1 MALYVCLVVY
11 AGLSLFII
19 RWANVYLVVCILTR
33 ITLHYE
39 DTMMKWESKSSIPVN
54 LNISQGQSTPFT
66 HCSYSYPAMSL
77 QRDQPEHRCIDPGH
91 TLANMRSQIS
101 RHGYTFC
108 KTAAF
113 KRVSESNHSVLPKSI
128 LEDKLDRQ
136 SIRIAKRFF
145 SKEVRDEL
153 VKNNDH
159 NEAKF
164 VGLVHNWYE
173 ACDE

>member
-1 MALYVCLVVY
+1 
-11 AGLSLFII
+11 
-19 RWANVYLVVCILTR
+19 
-33 ITLHYE
+33 
-39 DTMMKWESKSSIPVN
+39 MKWESESSIPVN

-66 HCSYSYPAMSL
+66 HCSYSYPAMSS
-77 QRDQPEHRCIDPGH
+77 QRGQPEHRCIDPGH

-113 KRVSESNHSVLPKSI
+113 TRVSESNHSVLPKSI
-128 LEDKLDRQ
+128 LEEKLDRQ

-145 SKEVRDEL
+145 SKEVQDEL
-153 VKNNDH
+153 VKNNDN

-164 VGLVHNWYE
+164 VGLVRNWYE

>member
-1 MALYVCLVVY
+1 MCKKVFLQIYPQEYLQLVLMKV
-11 AGLSLFII
+11 I
-19 RWANVYLVVCILTR
+19 
-33 ITLHYE
+33 YE
-39 DTMMKWESKSSIPVN
+39 DTMMKWESESSIPVN

-66 HCSYSYPAMSL
+66 HCSYSYPAMSS
-77 QRDQPEHRCIDPGH
+77 QRGQPEHRCIDPGH

-145 SKEVRDEL
+145 SKEVQDEL
-153 VKNNDH
+153 VKNNDN

-164 VGLVHNWYE
+164 VGLVRNWYE

>member
-1 MALYVCLVVY
+1 
-11 AGLSLFII
+11 
-19 RWANVYLVVCILTR
+19 
-33 ITLHYE
+33 
-39 DTMMKWESKSSIPVN
+39 MMKWESESSIPVN

-66 HCSYSYPAMSL
+66 HCSYSYPAMSS

-145 SKEVRDEL
+145 SKEVQDEL
-153 VKNNDH
+153 AKTMTTMKPNLLAWCATGMKHVMS
-159 NEAKF
+159 EALTF
-164 VGLVHNWYE
+164 MS
-173 ACDE
+173 D